1 MGYIFGWTTAA
12 VIGIRRNE
20 TMEIILSNITIIAMV
35 ASAFVGSLAYTV
47 IMAISKY
54 GKQKADAEILRSK
67 IAESGRDPDAADQ
80 LTAAEKWELNKAKK
94 FDRIFLV
101 TDMVT
106 VILGTALACAIL
118 LATDGPDDWMCYAVL
133 GLVSGIISTWFL
145 YELIMKDVAAGQWHK
160 KSAEA
165 FRIVKSVADKAAE
178 MSGGYTALVQRYID
192 YGFGRKDAEKMA
204 RDAVVNNPDLMKRE
218 E

>member
-106 VILGTALACAIL
+106 VILGTALACVIL
-118 LATDGPDDWMCYAVL
+118 LATDGPDDWMCYAVC